1 MTTTRVKPAVRV
13 RAAWGRFV
21 WGLGE
26 LRRSLIARGMWP
38 APSIIAVSLGGR
50 SARIVGTRVMP
61 VGAARDASGL
71 LVPYDAGLWGELRL
85 PEMPRRSLDAAV
97 REAMWRVSPLPPEQ
111 VVSAWQ
117 CEPDA
122 GGGWLV
128 AWGLCPKAM
137 VEQGL
142 VHNGLRED
150 APVYLARIDTE
161 ALPVYGPTV
170 AEQNRRQ
177 RRLDL
182 LYGGVLLVL
191 VAALAVPALMPLVL
205 KRQAVVRAVQHVS
218 TVEPMAAPLRA
229 QLDELR
235 QQSQV
240 AQNLRQGID
249 ANWPLASVLDRL
261 AVALPDDTWLDRFEI
276 NGDQIRV
283 TGLTSNA
290 ADLMARVSKQ
300 PDFADVRATAATVR
314 DETQNKERFGFEM
327 RWRGRVTKP

>member
-61 VGAARDASGL
+61 VGAVRDASGL

-142 VHNGLRED
+142 VQNGLRED

-161 ALPVYGPTV
+161 ALPVYGPAV

-261 AVALPDDTWLDRFEI
+261 AVALPDDTWLDRFEV